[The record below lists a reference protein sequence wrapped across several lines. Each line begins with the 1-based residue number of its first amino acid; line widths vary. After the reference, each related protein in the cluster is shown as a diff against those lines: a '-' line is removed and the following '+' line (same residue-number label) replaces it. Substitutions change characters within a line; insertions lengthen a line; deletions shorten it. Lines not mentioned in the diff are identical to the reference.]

1 MSPTFRACIRT
12 KPILIR
18 EPPCADCC
26 FCPRPASP
34 PGAIAAGPQT
44 TTLPSGVTVE
54 TYREG
59 ETGSPPTLADVV
71 RVHYQGTLAD
81 GKEFDSSYSRGRP
94 AELPL
99 EALVPCWQ
107 EVLQQMKPGGAVRI
121 VCPPAT
127 AYGSRGV
134 RGKNP
139 ARQHAELRDRA
150 ARGQAL
156 RARRGRALSRLSL
169 ASQSIPH

>member
-1 MSPTFRACIRT
+1 MSRLPFA
-12 KPILIR
+12 L
-18 EPPCADCC
+18 A
-26 FCPRPASP
+26 FLHLPA
-34 PGAIAAGPQT
+34 ALAAGPQSE
-44 TTLPSGVTVE
+44 TLPSGVTVE
-54 TYREG
+54 TYRVG
-59 ETGSPPTLADVV
+59 ETGASPTLADVV

-94 AELPL
+94 TELPL

-134 RGKNP
+134 AGKVP
-139 ARQHAELRDRA
+139 PDSTLSFVIELLEVKR
-150 ARGQAL
+150 
-156 RARRGRALSRLSL
+156 
-169 ASQSIPH
+169 

>member
-1 MSPTFRACIRT
+1 MRRLLSVLALLPLT
-12 KPILIR
+12 
-18 EPPCADCC
+18 
-26 FCPRPASP
+26 
-34 PGAIAAGPQT
+34 GAIAAGPQT

-81 GKEFDSSYSRGRP
+81 GKPFDSSYERGRP

-99 EALVPCWQ
+99 EALIPCWQ
-107 EVLQQMKPGGAVRI
+107 EVLQQMTPGGAVRI
-121 VCPPAT
+121 VCPPQT

-134 RGKNP
+134 AGKIP
-139 ARQHAELRDRA
+139 PDSTLHFVIELLEVKR
-150 ARGQAL
+150 
-156 RARRGRALSRLSL
+156 
-169 ASQSIPH
+169 